1 MRTMPQ
7 QGAKKDRSR
16 QVLGLAIGFLG
27 LGVLLLV
34 LSLAFAGKPA
44 QQALSSTLR
53 LAVPYVLLV
62 GFTLLVVYVVLRPIP
77 DRRSKGREE
86 PTLFGK
92 DTTVFASRLDGE
104 AEESAFP
111 AQPQQRPPGD

>member
-1 MRTMPQ
+1 MRTTPQ
-7 QGAKKDRSR
+7 QGAKKDRSH
-16 QVLGLAIGFLG
+16 QFLGAAIAFLG

-34 LSLAFAGKPA
+34 LSLALAGNPA
-44 QQALSSTLR
+44 QHALSKTLR
-53 LAVPYVLLV
+53 LAVPYALLV
-62 GFTLLVVYVVLRPIP
+62 GFALLVIYVVVRPAP

-92 DTTVFASRLDGE
+92 DTTVFASRLEGE